1 MVVGWYSDGE
11 RRVDSRGRQERETT
25 TPQLRDLE
33 VLPDAGQMVE
43 LRVLGVATVANDVT
57 PALALATIA

>member
-1 MVVGWYSDGE
+1 
-11 RRVDSRGRQERETT
+11 
-25 TPQLRDLE
+25 
-33 VLPDAGQMVE
+33 MVE

>member
-1 MVVGWYSDGE
+1 MVLGWYPDGE
-11 RRVDSRGRQERETT
+11 RRADGRGRQERKIT
-25 TPQLRDLE
+25 TPQLRDLG

-43 LRVLGVATVANDVT
+43 LRVRGVATVANDVT